1 MLVCESLVMQ
11 KPLNHFMFLKF
22 IDSLEIHILII
33 HDSCQL
39 EFWRK

>member
-11 KPLNHFMFLKF
+11 KPLNSFMFLNF